1 MSDISKQRVEELS
14 EPGTKATRGAI
25 LLRYKNAPGPHGHI
39 LLGSTREMRHDPLR
53 FGLAMT
59 EQYGDVVQIRF
70 FIWPAYLVSHP
81 DGIKHVLQE
90 NKQNYNKD
98 LIPYKIF
105 KPLLG
110 KGLVTNDG
118 KSWLHQRRLMQ
129 PAFHR
134 KRLDAFGL
142 LMTDATVTMLDQWQD
157 FATREQPLDIA
168 AEMLRLTL
176 RIVGQTFFNIDLSDE
191 THIVGQ
197 AVTTVNQ
204 LHSDY
209 IYAPFPPLHIP
220 TPRNRRLQVSYRAL
234 DQVVRGIITNR
245 RSHNTDTGDLL
256 SMLLLARD
264 EETGQG
270 MDDQQVRDEVITL
283 LIAGYETVSTALTWT
298 WYLLSQYPDV
308 ERQLHAEL
316 DTVLGGHLP
325 MVQHLP
331 RLSYTRMVLEEAL
344 RLYPPAWIFG
354 RKAIAEDEIG
364 GYFIPANSMIVLS
377 PYMTHRH
384 PAFWG
389 DPEVFEPERF
399 TPERSAG
406 RPHYAYFPFG
416 GGPRVCIG
424 NNFALMEMQLILA
437 TVAQR
442 YKLRLVPG
450 HTVEPEAL
458 LSLHPRYGLPMML
471 ERT

>member
-1 MSDISKQRVEELS
+1 
-14 EPGTKATRGAI
+14 
-25 LLRYKNAPGPHGHI
+25 
-39 LLGSTREMRHDPLR
+39 
-53 FGLAMT
+53 
-59 EQYGDVVQIRF
+59 
-70 FIWPAYLVSHP
+70 
-81 DGIKHVLQE
+81 
-90 NKQNYNKD
+90 
-98 LIPYKIF
+98 
-105 KPLLG
+105 
-110 KGLVTNDG
+110 
-118 KSWLHQRRLMQ
+118 
-129 PAFHR
+129 
-134 KRLDAFGL
+134 
-142 LMTDATVTMLDQWQD
+142 MTDATVTMLDQWQD

-176 RIVGQTFFNIDLSDE
+176 RIVGQTLFHIDLSDK

-197 AVTTVNQ
+197 AVTTVNK

-209 IYAPFPPLHIP
+209 MYAPFPPLHIP

-308 ERQLHAEL
+308 ERQLHTEL
-316 DTVLGGHLP
+316 DTVLGGHLH
-325 MVQHLP
+325 MVEHLP

-389 DPEVFEPERF
+389 NPEVFEPERF